1 MGIKDLA
8 QGALLQST
16 FTKFLEQELQLRE
29 IWTLEILNDEFGF
42 TVEQLNEFV
51 DFKIEKIKKAQEAS
65 NKKK

>member
-42 TVEQLNEFV
+42 SVEQLNMFAEL
-51 DFKIEKIKKAQEAS
+51 KMKKMKEARNASIKK
-65 NKKK
+65 K